1 MTQARLSD
9 DRTIAGRADLLI
21 IPAFAGPSGAALAS
35 TWPFE
40 DERIARLLQR
50 DKAFAG
56 EAGQISALLVSDGLP
71 ALLAVGLG
79 QRGKLDADTLR
90 RGAMAAALA
99 SSGRGAC
106 VFTLDGL
113 GVDPGDTIRA
123 VTEGFLL
130 GRYDYTRAEDT
141 DSFTVLARTPD
152 ERAFS
157 IGRIAAMRAN
167 WVRRLVETPAS
178 ALPPRVFAE
187 ILVAQAEKLGIAA
200 EIWEG
205 DGLAQRGFGALQAV
219 GGGSRN
225 APLAVRLEHGR
236 GVRRLGLAGKG
247 MTFDSGGINLKRKLT
262 EIAWMK
268 ADMAAAAAVAGAI
281 FAGVELGADPD
292 ILAILP
298 IAENMPSG
306 TAVRPGDVVTHPDGR
321 RTEITDTDCEGRLIL
336 ADAIAFLAKHE
347 VDAIIDVGTLTDGG
361 GVGTA
366 LWGCWTNDERLA
378 KIMTEAGMRAG
389 EPGWHLPLKSDY
401 ARLLA
406 SKVADIANSPLDVP
420 DSGQL
425 AATYLQSFAG
435 TKPWLHIDNGS
446 CAYLEQASPPWPM
459 GATGAP
465 LRALL
470 QFLLDRAK
478 A

>member
-9 DRTIAGRADLLI
+9 DRAIAGRADLLI
-21 IPAFAGPSGAALAS
+21 LPAFAGPSGAAPAS
-35 TWPFE
+35 AWPFE
-40 DERIARLLQR
+40 DDRIPRLLQR
-50 DKAFAG
+50 DKTFTG
-56 EAGQISALLVSDGLP
+56 KAGQISALLISDELP

-79 QRGKLDADTLR
+79 RRDKLDADTLR

-99 SSGRGAC
+99 SSGRGARI
-106 VFTLDGL
+106 FALDGL
-113 GVDPGDTIRA
+113 GVDPGDAIRA

-130 GRYDYTRAEDT
+130 GRYDYAKPDDA
-141 DSFTVLARTPD
+141 DSFTVLARVPD
-152 ERAFS
+152 ERAFT
-157 IGRIAAMRAN
+157 IGRIAATRAN

-178 ALPPRVFAE
+178 ALPPRVFAD
-187 ILVAQAEKLGIAA
+187 ILVAEARKLGVAA

-219 GGGSRN
+219 GGGSKN
-225 APLAVRLEHGR
+225 APLAVRLAHGP
-236 GVRRLGLAGKG
+236 GTNRLGLAGKG

-268 ADMAAAAAVAGAI
+268 SDMAAAAAVAGAI
-281 FAGVELGADPD
+281 FASVELGAEPD

-306 TAVRPGDVVTHPDGR
+306 AAVRPGDVVTHPDGR

-336 ADAIAFLAKHE
+336 ADAIAFLARNE
-347 VDAIIDVGTLTDGG
+347 VEAIIDVGTLTDGG

-366 LWGCWTNDERLA
+366 LWGCWTNDAGLA
-378 KIMTEAGMRAG
+378 KTMTEAGTHAG
-389 EPGWHLPLKSDY
+389 EPGWHLPLRSEY

-435 TKPWLHIDNGS
+435 AKPWLHIDNGS
-446 CAYLEQASPPWPM
+446 CAYLEQASPPWPL

-470 QFLLDRAK
+470 QLLLERAK

>member
-1 MTQARLSD
+1 MTDARLSD

-21 IPAFAGPSGAALAS
+21 IPAVKTKDGARPVSA
-35 TWPFE
+35 WPAD
-40 DERIARLLQR
+40 DEGIARLLSR
-50 DKAFAG
+50 DKAFTG
-56 EAGQISALLVSDGLP
+56 DEGQVSSLLISDGLP
-71 ALLAVGLG
+71 ALLAIGFG
-79 QRGKLDADTLR
+79 ADDKLDAENLR
-90 RGAMAAALA
+90 RGAMAAAQA
-99 SSGRGAC
+99 SSGRGSC

-113 GVDPGDTIRA
+113 GRDAGAAIRA

-130 GRYDYTRAEDT
+130 GRYDFAKPSDSG
-141 DSFTVLARTPD
+141 SFTVLASQPD
-152 ERAFS
+152 ERAFA

-167 WVRRLVETPAS
+167 WARRLVETPAND
-178 ALPPRVFAE
+178 LPPRIFAE
-187 ILVAQAEKLGIAA
+187 TLVAQARELGIAA
-200 EIWEG
+200 EIW
-205 DGLAQRGFGALQAV
+205 DDAALSSHGFGALKAV

-225 APLAVRLEHGR
+225 APLAVRLEHGP
-236 GVRRLGLAGKG
+236 GKRRLGLAGKG

-281 FAGVELGADPD
+281 FASVELGADPD

-321 RTEITDTDCEGRLIL
+321 STEITDTDCEGRLIL
-336 ADAIAFLAKHE
+336 ADAIAFLAKSE
-347 VDAIIDVGTLTDGG
+347 VEAIIDVGTLTDGG

-366 LWGCWTNDERLA
+366 LWGCWTNETSLA
-378 KIMTEAGMRAG
+378 KAVTDAGGRAG
-389 EPGWHLPLKSDY
+389 EPGWHLPLKADY

-406 SKVADIANSPLDVP
+406 SKVADIANSSLDVP

-435 TKPWLHIDNGS
+435 AKPWLHIDNGS
-446 CAYLEQASPPWPM
+446 CAYLEQATPPWPQ

-470 QFLLDRAK
+470 QFLLDRAE